1 MKKISFLAIL
11 AIALAGCTGAPT
23 DGDGTF
29 KVGVIS
35 PLSGGAAQYGL
46 EQQRVFDYTL
56 DQINAGGGYRGTDVE
71 LVYED
76 GKCSGSDAVTAFQ
89 KLVDIDEVD
98 VVTTLCSSESLA
110 IAPLTESSQVL
121 AVSATSSNPDI
132 EGASSFLYSLS
143 YSDDLIGGAMLEQLK
158 GFKSVA
164 IISEQNDYNIGLKN
178 IFEAALGDAVVAS
191 EMFEPTMTDFRNIIE
206 KVSNAGVEAI
216 VLNPFAGTTATNLIK
231 QMAES
236 AADFEDTQLVS
247 HIAYLADETREGVAE
262 LAEGMIIV
270 DVPKMTSDDIMQFQA
285 NVEQKHGGVSNFGG
299 FFVATTHDTLVN
311 LVELANE
318 VGEDSVALRDALVAD
333 ELVGFVAGG
342 LSLGTNNF
350 LKGVQAAVY
359 VVTEGVAEIQ

>member
-1 MKKISFLAIL
+1 
-11 AIALAGCTGAPT
+11 
-23 DGDGTF
+23 
-29 KVGVIS
+29 
-35 PLSGGAAQYGL
+35 
-46 EQQRVFDYTL
+46 
-56 DQINAGGGYRGTDVE
+56 
-71 LVYED
+71 
-76 GKCSGSDAVTAFQ
+76 
-89 KLVDIDEVD
+89 
-98 VVTTLCSSESLA
+98 
-110 IAPLTESSQVL
+110 
-121 AVSATSSNPDI
+121 
-132 EGASSFLYSLS
+132 
-143 YSDDLIGGAMLEQLK
+143 
-158 GFKSVA
+158 
-164 IISEQNDYNIGLKN
+164 
-178 IFEAALGDAVVAS
+178 
-191 EMFEPTMTDFRNIIE
+191 MFEPTMTDFRNIIE